1 MLLSDTTR
9 EGVLRAVAE
18 FDLLGRVEPIPFKYP
33 RRIVIVDQL
42 PKGATGKVLKAR
54 LVE

>member
-1 MLLSDTTR
+1 MR
-9 EGVLRAVAE
+9 EPNAWERAGASAPAEQLVAHCKE
-18 FDLLGRVEPIPFKYP
+18 RLAAYKYP

-54 LVE
+54 LV